1 MYRLSEFVRTTHG
14 RDGAVVLDIH
24 RGRVLRLNVTGS
36 FIFQC
41 LQRGEAV
48 SQIIDGISQ
57 HFSISREV
65 AQTDVDDFLK
75 SMEQEGLVRTAI
87 QMERQ

>member
-1 MYRLSEFVRTTHG
+1 MT
-14 RDGAVVLDIH
+14 A
-24 RGRVLRLNVTGS
+24 S

-41 LQRGEAV
+41 LQRGEVV

-65 AQTDVDDFLK
+65 AQTDVDEFLK
-75 SMEQEGLVRTAI
+75 SMEQEGLVRSAI